1 MMARC
6 WASPLAAAPP
16 LKLGQNIQRKTVP
29 TLTTTRTR
37 KLNDICTDHGEHVA
51 GVGGAHLAAPV
62 MLRVVQHSGHGQSE
76 VGAKQVDEDGVSG
89 VHSPEVVAADDL
101 IDHEDDGLE
110 DGHDHEL
117 SGGRDPEHHPEGDED
132 SGGGEVCGDEGP
144 DIHIN
149 EGPGALTL
157 VRTKLNSGGN
167 SILTNLDRVNIIIHF
182 IIEFTNTFRSSQ

>member
-1 MMARC
+1 MLMMARC

-29 TLTTTRTR
+29 TSTTTRTG
-37 KLNDICTDHGEHVA
+37 KLYDICTDHGEHVA

-62 MLRVVQHSGHGQSE
+62 MLRVVQHSGHGQSK

-89 VHSPEVVAADDL
+89 VHRPEVVAADDL

-117 SGGRDPEHHPEGDED
+117 GGGRDPEHHPEGDED
-132 SGGGEVCGDEGP
+132 SGGGEICGDEGP

-157 VRTKLNSGGN
+157 VRTKLDGGRN
-167 SILTNLDRVNIIIHF
+167 SILTNLDRV
-182 IIEFTNTFRSSQ
+182 